1 VFRSSICIGWLA
13 AAAIALLRVGIGVH
27 FLAEGSAKLE
37 HPKPFSA
44 GFFSNAKGPLAP
56 YYKNMVWDADGLFR
70 LDAKSTL
77 AVWDDYRGRIVSHY
91 GFDDKQQKAAA
102 DTAKRFSDRLKQF
115 LASKSETIDEYVL
128 FLERR
133 DKNAAEPARQLASL
147 QTHDARIASETNK
160 LRAELLPPLDRLA
173 KDYED
178 AMNSIATQEQWTRH
192 GRLAISKPGRAA
204 LDTETLDKIVPWFD
218 AAVGVC
224 LILGLFTR
232 PAALCAAL
240 FLGSIC
246 LSQWPLASGAAPIY
260 NQAVEALALLVLATV
275 GAGRFHGLDWFFG
288 GLRAMC
294 CPVKTA
300 STPAKS
306 SV

>member
-1 VFRSSICIGWLA
+1 VSRSSICVGWLA
-13 AAAIALLRVGIGVH
+13 AAAIALLRIGIGVH
-27 FLAEGSAKLE
+27 FLDEGWSKLE

-56 YYKNMVWDADGLFR
+56 YYKNLVWDADGLFR
-70 LDAKSTL
+70 LDARSTL
-77 AVWDDYRGRIVSHY
+77 AVWDEYRDRIVSHY
-91 GFDDKQQKAAA
+91 GFDEKQQKAAA

-133 DKNAAEPARQLASL
+133 DKNADDQSRQLASL

-160 LRAELLPPLDRLA
+160 LRAELLPPIDRLTR
-173 KDYED
+173 DYED
-178 AMNSIATQEQWTRH
+178 AMNSLASQEQWTRH
-192 GRLAISKPGRAA
+192 GRLAISKPGRRA
-204 LDTETLDKIVPWFD
+204 LDTETLDRFVPWFD

-246 LSQWPLASGAAPIY
+246 VSQWPLAAGAAPIY
-260 NQAVEALALLVLATV
+260 NQAVEALALLVLAAV
-275 GAGRFHGLDWFFG
+275 GAGRFLGLDWFFG

-300 STPAKS
+300 STPKA